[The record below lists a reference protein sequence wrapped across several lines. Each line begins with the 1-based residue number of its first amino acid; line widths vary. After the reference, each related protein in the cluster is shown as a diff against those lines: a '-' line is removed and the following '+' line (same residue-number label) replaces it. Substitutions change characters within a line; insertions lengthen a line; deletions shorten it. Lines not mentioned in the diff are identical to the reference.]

1 MNPELPIESSVVE
14 GERAGLAESPLRY
27 MAEIS
32 FRLDQTRFSTAE
44 RKEIDRRLSELDVG
58 ALRATTALVQRLN
71 PEQIE
76 ALLHPH
82 EVSGPL
88 LILAGAG
95 SGKTTVLTRRV
106 AYLLA
111 CGVPE
116 GSIFAVTFTRKA
128 AAEMVERLGRL
139 LIAEMPSRFF
149 DLDKLWV
156 STFHSACTR
165 ILRETVDGV
174 PNIVR
179 LGYTHQKFTALD
191 ERSQLELVRKA
202 LARVPGAADH
212 YTSRQVLE
220 EISDAKQKLLG
231 PRAFAESGADEDP
244 ERRLTRVY
252 IEYQKALVGR
262 NALDFDD
269 MILLTVHLLDS
280 DVTVRQHYQSR
291 FRHLLVDEY
300 QDTNLAQY
308 RLARLLVGERNEL
321 FVVGDDDQ
329 SIYGFRGADIRNI
342 LEFRKDYPGSKI
354 VKLETNYR
362 SSREV
367 IATANNVFHK
377 ADPNLQKTLR
387 VGRRDGTQEHTG
399 GPILHYADA
408 SDERDEAEFVA
419 EEIQVERGKGKHLHD
434 FAVLYRVN
442 PQAEP
447 FCNVFESYAIP
458 YEVAGGRILD
468 HEIVQDVVAL
478 LQLVDFELRL
488 RGRDLDPGRV
498 QQAHDLFLRLLLV
511 HDTRF
516 RFDTKTFQMVQH
528 WYSQKEWR
536 CPLCLGFLRS
546 AAESPC
552 PHCRER
558 FDEALPG
565 MSCYEALAY
574 HDERYPQYRRR
585 FERQGT
591 LEHIDQLIRLVQDL
605 ASAADEYDMGEL
617 VEIALAEWGLS
628 THLRVALDRETQ
640 ERYERLEALVEL
652 AFDFDRQFSDSLE
665 IQAQGK
671 LPSFLRYLIEPSG
684 ERDRVTLSTLHS
696 AKGLEWPTVF
706 YVGLEDGLSPHAPR
720 PRPGKAL
727 SLADIRH
734 QYEEEERLFY
744 VGITRARDVL
754 YLCHAHGRR
763 LYSKRQ
769 RNAASPFLSRIPK
782 DLLQRKRRTN
792 ARQSAL
798 AAGVQRTAAFLDERH
813 KRRRVQEIL
822 ESERAERQIEAAEMS
837 IEPRPLEGAGR
848 SPGAILA
855 YPDPPGLVAAAQ
867 ILRALPRA
875 ELRFAYPG
883 DLPGELASF
892 AERSAALHTLVVV
905 GMPLHD
911 EQLDAVAP
919 ALQEIARRDAP
930 MLWYDH
936 HPWSERALHTVE
948 SVAEDV
954 LVRPDVGTVARIV
967 SLRLLPGDELADRM
981 ARLLADRL
989 APAEEEWGL
998 NWACLLQELSS
1009 RRFSGTGRNA
1019 SRRGDVLRMLAEDR
1033 PLGLR
1038 ERMEVRRNIE
1048 RRFLADE
1055 VAKLAHRE
1063 EFTEQ
1068 GRKFLIVDLRRL
1080 HFETSALGQRHVVVL
1095 YRRPAAAQLSRQA
1108 CRLHGADFAVCI
1120 HDAERYS
1127 LHRGL
1132 DSTVDLRPLLELHT
1146 LVEHLVQ
1153 VDGHEDT
1160 IGVRCALPWSKRWG
1174 SRGHLKLPQV
1184 AELLILEV
1192 RARL

>member
-1 MNPELPIESSVVE
+1 MNPESPIDVQPAEVE
-14 GERAGLAESPLRY
+14 RPGLAESPLRY

-32 FRLDQTRFSTAE
+32 FHLDQTAFAPAE
-44 RKEIDRRLSELDVG
+44 REAIDRKLTQLDVR
-58 ALRATTALVQRLN
+58 ALRATNSLLQRLN

-116 GSIFAVTFTRKA
+116 ESIFAVTFTRKA
-128 AAEMVERLGRL
+128 AGEMAERLEKL
-139 LIAEMPSRFF
+139 LSAELPARFF
-149 DLDKLWV
+149 DVGKLWI

-165 ILRETVDGV
+165 ILRESVFGM

-179 LGYTHQKFTALD
+179 LGYKHQRFTAID
-191 ERSQLELVRKA
+191 ERAQLELMRRI
-202 LARVPGAADH
+202 LADIPGAAEY
-212 YTSRQVLE
+212 YTAGRVLE
-220 EISDAKQKLLG
+220 EISDAKQRLIG
-231 PRAFAESGADEDP
+231 APQFAESGEDQDP
-244 ERRLTRVY
+244 ARRLTRAY
-252 IEYQKALVGR
+252 LDYQKALVAR

-269 MILLTVHLLDS
+269 MILLTVYLLETDQA
-280 DVTVRQHYQSR
+280 VREHYQSR
-291 FRHLLVDEY
+291 FRHLLIDEY

-308 RLARLLVGERNEL
+308 RLARLLVGDKNEL

-362 SSREV
+362 SSHEI
-367 IATANNVFHK
+367 IASANNVFHK
-377 ADPNLQKTLR
+377 SDPSLQKTLR
-387 VGRRDGTQEHTG
+387 VGRRDADHEHSG

-419 EEIQVERGKGKHLHD
+419 EEIQIERGKGKPLQD

-442 PQAEP
+442 VQAEP

-468 HEIVQDVVAL
+468 HEVVQDVVAL
-478 LQLVDFELRL
+478 LQLVDFDLRL
-488 RGRDLDPGRV
+488 RNRDIDARRV
-498 QQAHDLFLRLLLV
+498 QDAHNLFLRLLLV
-511 HDTRF
+511 RDTRF

-536 CPLCLGFLRS
+536 CPQCLGFLRQ
-546 AAESPC
+546 ADQTPC

-558 FDEALPG
+558 FDGAMPG
-565 MSCYEALAY
+565 MSGYEALTY
-574 HDERYPQYRRR
+574 HAERYPGYRRR

-591 LEHIDQLIRLVQDL
+591 WEHMDRLLKLVQEL
-605 ASAADEYDMGEL
+605 ASAADDYDMGEL

-628 THLRVALDRETQ
+628 THLRVALDPEAQ
-640 ERYERLEALVEL
+640 ERYQRLEAFVEL
-652 AFDFDRQFSDSLE
+652 AFDFDRQFSESLE
-665 IQAQGK
+665 TQAQGK
-671 LPSFLRYLIEPSG
+671 LRSFLRYLVEPAG

-706 YVGLEDGLSPHAPR
+706 YAGLEDDLSPHAPR
-720 PRPGKAL
+720 AQPGK
-727 SLADIRH
+727 SLTLAEIRR

-754 YLCHAHGRR
+754 YLTHASERR
-763 LYSKRQ
+763 LYTKRV
-769 RNAASPFLSRIPK
+769 RNSPSPFLGRIPRE
-782 DLLQRKRRTN
+782 LLQKKRRTA

-798 AAGVQRTAAFLDERH
+798 AAGIQRTAALLDERH
-813 KRRRVQEIL
+813 KRRRVLEIL
-822 ESERAERQIEAAEMS
+822 ETERAERQIEQAALS

-848 SPGAILA
+848 SPGCILA

-867 ILRALPRA
+867 LLRALPHA
-875 ELRFAYPG
+875 ELRFAYPA
-883 DLPGELASF
+883 DLAAEIFTF
-892 AERSAALHTLVVV
+892 AERSASLHTLVVA

-911 EQLDAVAP
+911 EQLDAVIP
-919 ALQEIARRDAP
+919 ALQEIAKRDAP
-930 MLWYDH
+930 LLWYDH
-936 HPWSERALHTVE
+936 HPWSEHALQAVH

-954 LVRPDVGTVARIV
+954 LVRPEVGTTARIV

-998 NWACLLQELSS
+998 RWACLLQELSS
-1009 RRFSGTGRNA
+1009 RRFSGKRRN
-1019 SRRGDVLRMLAEDR
+1019 SRRRSEALRMLAEDR

-1038 ERMEVRRNIE
+1038 ERLEVRRNIE
-1048 RRFLADE
+1048 RRFLGDE
-1055 VAKLAHRE
+1055 IARLAHRE

-1068 GRKFLIVDLRRL
+1068 GRKFLVIDLRPL
-1080 HFETSALGQRHVVVL
+1080 HSEVSALGQRHVVLLV
-1095 YRRPAAAQLSRQA
+1095 RRPAAPQLARQA
-1108 CRLHGADFAVCI
+1108 CKRHAADFALCV

-1127 LHRGL
+1127 LHRRA
-1132 DSTVDLRPLLELHT
+1132 DSLVDLRPLLELHT
-1146 LVEHLVQ
+1146 LEEHLVQ
-1153 VDGHEDT
+1153 ADGHEDT
-1160 IGVRCALPWSKRWG
+1160 VGVRCNLPWATRWR
-1174 SRGHLKLPQV
+1174 SRFRLRLPPA
-1184 AELLILEV
+1184 AELLIGEI